1 MKSIPGHLAAYR
13 RTLEFDQANVPETW
27 LNPHSTKKNVWAKIV
42 VLEGRLRLTILSPEE
57 EVILDPD
64 HPGIVEPRSIHFV
77 TILGI
82 ARFYIEFYR

>member
-1 MKSIPGHLAAYR
+1 MTS
-13 RTLEFDQANVPETW
+13 
-27 LNPHSTKKNVWAKIV
+27 NVWAKIV